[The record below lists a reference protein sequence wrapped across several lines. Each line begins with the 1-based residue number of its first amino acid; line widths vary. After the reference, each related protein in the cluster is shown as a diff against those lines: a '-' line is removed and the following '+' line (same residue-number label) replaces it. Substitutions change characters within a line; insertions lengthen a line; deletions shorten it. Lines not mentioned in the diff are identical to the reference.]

1 MTTEPYTLNCTADED
16 IRGWRLDQFLAHI
29 APDYS
34 RSRWQTSI
42 KAGLVQINGNPA
54 RAKDHVYPGD
64 SVRAQIA
71 VDTETVA
78 SSQDIPLNIIHADAD
93 IIIID
98 KPAGLVVHPAAGNPD
113 GTLLNALL
121 HHFP

>member
-64 SVRAQIA
+64 NVRAQIA
-71 VDTETVA
+71 VDTAVM
-78 SSQDIPLNIIHADAD
+78 P
-93 IIIID
+93 
-98 KPAGLVVHPAAGNPD
+98 
-113 GTLLNALL
+113 
-121 HHFP
+121 